1 MLTVKYNNG
10 SFERIVSGV
19 KDVIWRDG
27 SLTCLLADGGDY
39 IFGPFHNDSGC
50 LVPVA
55 YVMNER
61 GSTIA
66 SYQFNPPML
75 GMPYVDGSPYMQ
87 AHADLSSVAA
97 AGQVATA

>member
-1 MLTVKYNNG
+1 MLAVKYNHG

-27 SLTCLLADGGDY
+27 SLVCLLADGGDY
-39 IFGPFHNDSGC
+39 IFSYEPDSAARVGPIT
-50 LVPVA
+50 PVA

-66 SYQFNPPML
+66 RYEFHPM
-75 GMPYVDGSPYMQ
+75 PANEYISSAQ
-87 AHADLSSVAA
+87 AA
-97 AGQVATA
+97 